1 MTDQSHASIIL
12 TDQSHVT
19 DRGQNESEECSS
31 GWSPEGQQFSAGN
44 QQVSVSVMREIT
56 SADHNPRLQ
65 STIIYNN
72 FTQPPGSSLGVIVII
87 VSTSTCKIIVW
98 YNCAAAENDVGL
110 GFHHDLVHL
119 SSFIASFA
127 SNWNQET
134 RD

>member
-1 MTDQSHASIIL
+1 
-12 TDQSHVT
+12 
-19 DRGQNESEECSS
+19 
-31 GWSPEGQQFSAGN
+31 
-44 QQVSVSVMREIT
+44 MREIT
-56 SADHNPRLQ
+56 SADDNPSLQ
-65 STIIYNN
+65 STIIFNN
-72 FTQPPGSSLGVIVII
+72 FTQLPGSSLGVIVII